1 MIQSF
6 TSSKKQTREF
16 LLEFITLHESY
27 DFYFSDNG
35 TRYYI
40 TDYYDLKR
48 ILKRSSY
55 IFVDTQKGDYQGVII
70 LWKDNNRHYV
80 KIKAKN
86 SKIAKGLL
94 TVLLWAV
101 NRDLYADL
109 RRDNRFLWIFKQKGF
124 RFIHEQGVQ
133 VTLFRKK
140 LEIKP
145 DKHLITKE

>member
-6 TSSKKQTREF
+6 TSSKRITREF
-16 LLEFITLHESY
+16 LLEFITSHESY
-27 DFYFSDNG
+27 DFYFSANG

-40 TDYYDLKR
+40 TDYLDLHR

-55 IFVDTQKGDYQGVII
+55 IFVDTQKGDYQGII
-70 LWKDNNRHYV
+70 VLWKDNNRYYV

-140 LEIKP
+140 LEVKP